1 MSDFTSKAW
10 FEQLAER
17 ANAHPDFQN
26 AARWFKGTVGWKVD
40 DQQMDFHIANGQ
52 ITSITPASGKAL
64 CCMAGS
70 RAAWDELKAQGTINR
85 LFRQGKIDIQGD
97 KVEAMR
103 FWKILWYLTEIGRKV

>member
-1 MSDFTSKAW
+1 MNDFASKEW
-10 FEQLAER
+10 FEKLAER

-52 ITSITPASGKAL
+52 ITAIAPASGEAL
-64 CCMAGS
+64 YRMAGS
-70 RAAWDELKAQGTINR
+70 RTAWDELNAQGTINR
-85 LFRQGKIDIQGD
+85 LFRQGKIEIQGD

-103 FWKILWYLTEIGRKV
+103 FWKILWYLTEIGRKM